1 MEKFGVILKIFFACF
16 VGAAWYHLNGP
27 EQAPIAVL
35 LFVFIL
41 LASFLKPVK
50 YQDPTERDEYRH
62 KMAEARERRRLL
74 AEKQAEE
81 KKMLKKQAEDAE
93 EERKKELRKKLKI

>member
-1 MEKFGVILKIFFACF
+1 MGVLLKIFFACF

-41 LASFLKPVK
+41 LASFLKPIR
-50 YQDPTERDEYRH
+50 YQDPSERDEYRH
-62 KMAEARERRRLL
+62 KIQEARERRRVL
-74 AEKQAEE
+74 AEKQLEE
-81 KKMLKKQAEDAE
+81 KKMLKKQAADAE
-93 EERKKELRKKLKI
+93 EERKRELRKKLKI